1 MRRILLCILVAV
13 LIILL
18 SSAAF
23 ANSGPTYW
31 QGYPSAGMMAVD
43 GNCPI
48 SVVGEDLVF
57 DFSGWRGND
66 YTITGGVTA
75 TYRMV
80 NPTGEAQSVQMAF
93 PFVGSV
99 GSLSADDVTITA
111 DGVALP
117 YEVYIGNAVK
127 SYANRDPQTRE
138 ASLKFENIV
147 NTITGQTYTAE
158 NFGKNEKGK
167 LYTIHVEPTAGQAI
181 NFAVDFSF
189 NREKTRVLTG
199 GFSRLEWDEQKVR
212 IASWCREARLLEIF
226 VLGEDINLRIN
237 AYTDGE
243 LTERTGLFSYRVE
256 EDEKEVKT
264 YLLEYVNK
272 YGNAERLD
280 MLSDVQLYNL
290 YAKAFDEH
298 LSRHMAIGSEHDIM
312 AVGEQ
317 KRIITLVYTVDFPPE
332 SQKEVSV
339 GFTAAGTM
347 DSRETRKPL
356 YSFEYILNPA
366 SNWAGF
372 KDLNIEVI
380 PPTAAPYVVESS
392 IALAKEEDGVYRA
405 FLDELPEEDL
415 FFTLYAFP
423 RITLLDRAYGSV
435 QRRFGY
441 FTPIVLGAVLPL
453 IVVAAAIG
461 AVLKRKRRLSG

>member
-1 MRRILLCILVAV
+1 MRRILSCILVAA
-13 LIILL
+13 LIISL

-48 SVVGEDLVF
+48 SVMGEDLVF
-57 DFSGWRGND
+57 DFSGWSGSD

-75 TYRMV
+75 TYQMV

-93 PFVGSV
+93 PFVGSI

-111 DGVALP
+111 DGAALP
-117 YEVYIGNAVK
+117 YEVYIGEAVK
-127 SYANRDPQTRE
+127 SSANRDPQTKE
-138 ASLKFENIV
+138 ASFEFADIV
-147 NTITGQTYTAE
+147 STITGQTYIAE
-158 NFGKNEKGK
+158 NFRENEKGK
-167 LYTIHVEPTAGQAI
+167 LYTIYVEPAAGQAI

-189 NREKTRVLTG
+189 EQKKTKVLTG
-199 GFSRLEWDEQKVR
+199 GFNRFEWDGQKVR
-212 IASWCREARLLEIF
+212 IATWCREAKLLEIF
-226 VLGEDINLRIN
+226 VLGEDINLGIN
-237 AYTDGE
+237 GYTDGE
-243 LTERTGLFSYRVE
+243 LTEKTGLFSYRVE
-256 EDEKEVKT
+256 EEEKEVMT

-272 YGNAERLD
+272 YGNAERFD
-280 MLSDVQLYNL
+280 MLSDVQVYNI

-298 LSRHMAIGSEHDIM
+298 LSWHMGIGSEHDIM
-312 AVGEQ
+312 AAGEQ

-332 SQKEVSV
+332 SKKEVSV
-339 GFTAAGTM
+339 GFAAAGTM
-347 DSRETRKPL
+347 DSRKTRKPL

-372 KDLNIEVI
+372 KDLNIEII
-380 PPTAAPYVVESS
+380 PPPAAPYIVQSS
-392 IALAKEEDGVYRA
+392 IALAKGEDGVYRA
-405 FLDELPEEDL
+405 FLDKLPEEDL

-423 RITLLDRAYGSV
+423 KVTLLDRAYGSV

-441 FTPIVLGAVLPL
+441 LTPIVLGAVLPL
-453 IVVAAAIG
+453 MVVAAAIG
-461 AVLKRKRRLSG
+461 AVIKRKRGLSG